1 MLLIYLILGSAM
13 IFQSGMFW
21 AAYKVDTIDEKPN
34 AINKLYWSISLA
46 VFGLYFLISMIGRAG
61 EL

>member
-1 MLLIYLILGSAM
+1 M